1 MTSKTNIDITLEYMI
16 KLLLSLEYCHSTKLS
31 LDELAKEA
39 NYSKFHLSRLFKQKT
54 GYSLIEFARSRKLF
68 QSAEKIIDG
77 CKLIDVSYE
86 FGYES
91 SSAFSR
97 AFKREFGI
105 SPQVLRLFTNNVN
118 QSEGDST
125 MTAIT
130 MRSFNKGSSLEDY
143 ENVLI
148 EITELGKSQ
157 VNKNQLNKVLNF
169 CKDKFANIYRQN
181 GEAYF
186 SHPLRIAI
194 ILVDLGANEDLV
206 FAGLATDILKKT
218 NCKENEL
225 IQIIGI
231 NSYTILT
238 FPENKIAY
246 EHSNEAYESSE
257 VLKLVERLDNMRT
270 IEGLDLERQ
279 KQKAIETLELFIH
292 GGDESINARI
302 SKELIDLSIKVL
314 RRLEVKTFV

>member
-16 KLLLSLEYCHSTKLS
+16 KLLLSLEYCHSTKLN
-31 LDELAKEA
+31 LDELAREA

-54 GYSLIEFARSRKLF
+54 GYSIIEFARSRKLF

-130 MRSFNKGSSLEDY
+130 MRSFNKGSLLEDY

-225 IQIIGI
+225 IQIIGLS
-231 NSYTILT
+231 SYTILT

-246 EHSNEAYESSE
+246 EHSNEAYESSV

>member
-1 MTSKTNIDITLEYMI
+1 MTSKTNVNATLEYLI
-16 KLLLSLEYCHSTKLS
+16 KLLLSLEYCHGTKLS
-31 LDELAKEA
+31 LDDLAKEA
-39 NYSKFHLSRLFKQKT
+39 NYSKYHLSRLIKQQT
-54 GYSLIEFARSRKLF
+54 GYSIIEFARSRKLF
-68 QSAEKIIDG
+68 QAADKIING

-105 SPQVLRLFTNNVN
+105 SPQVLKLFLKNVN
-118 QSEGDST
+118 QSEGDSI

-130 MRSFNKGSSLEDY
+130 MRNFDKVSSLEDY

-157 VNKNQLNKVLNF
+157 VDKNQLKEVLNF
-169 CKDKFANIYRQN
+169 CKDKFANIYREN

-186 SHPLRIAI
+186 CHPLRIAI
-194 ILVDLGANEDLV
+194 ILVDLGANAELV

-218 NCKENEL
+218 NCTENEL
-225 IQIIGI
+225 IQIIGLS
-231 NSYTILT
+231 SYAILT
-238 FPENKIAY
+238 FSDDKITN
-246 EHSNEAYESSE
+246 ELSNEAYEDSL
-257 VLKLVERLDNMRT
+257 VLKMIERLDNMRT

-279 KQKAIETLELFIH
+279 KQKAIETLELYIH
-292 GGDESINARI
+292 GGDESINTRI

-314 RRLEVKTFV
+314 KRLEVKTFV